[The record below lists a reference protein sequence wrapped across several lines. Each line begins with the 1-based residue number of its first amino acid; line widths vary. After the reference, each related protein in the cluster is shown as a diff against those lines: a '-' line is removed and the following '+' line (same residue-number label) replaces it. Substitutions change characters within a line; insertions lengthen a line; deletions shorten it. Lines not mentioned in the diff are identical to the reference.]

1 MFSQPGQRNVSSN
14 ALSCWVFIYIFFS
27 LALAAKGSA
36 SQFVNSAES
45 VGCIS
50 AVL

>member
-1 MFSQPGQRNVSSN
+1 MFSQSGQRNLSSN
-14 ALSCWVFIYIFFS
+14 ALVFFI

-36 SQFVNSAES
+36 SQFPNSAAS

-50 AVL
+50 EGL

>member
-1 MFSQPGQRNVSSN
+1 MKEVTCFPNQGKEMCQVMP
-14 ALSCWVFIYIFFS
+14 WVFFFS

-36 SQFVNSAES
+36 SQLANSAES